1 MRYRNK
7 FTEFSS
13 SVSISQNVLDQE
25 LVIIAPLPV
34 LCRLLTQIPGTP
46 HNGSSIATCGKIIA
60 NIVAACSPLNP
71 ARGLLSSLQKDSQVL
86 FEITEE
92 FLEKAP
98 ELQLISFFEMETTNF
113 VFFRRMVSE
122 AQR

>member
-1 MRYRNK
+1 MH
-7 FTEFSS
+7 FSHGF
-13 SVSISQNVLDQE
+13 IF
-25 LVIIAPLPV
+25 PV
-34 LCRLLTQIPGTP
+34 LCRLLTQISGTP

-98 ELQLISFFEMETTNF
+98 ELQLISFFEMEATNF
-113 VFFRRMVSE
+113 VFFRKMVGEVSC
-122 AQR
+122 